1 MTESNNPLAKFF
13 RKPSIY
19 ATLPSKG
26 LFYPPGSIELPETGE
41 LAVYPMTA
49 KDEMA
54 MNTPDS
60 LMNGQSTVDVIKSC
74 VPGIKD
80 PWQMPV
86 IDLDSVMIAIR
97 TATYGEM
104 LEVTVTVPRVN
115 QQMTYSLDLRT
126 VVDQMDKHEFDPIVH
141 VSQDLKFRVRPTTY
155 RQLTNLQ
162 LKTYEQQ
169 RLVSQ
174 LSDSKLTPQQRQ
186 SELTKV
192 FNNMTNLTLDNMKD
206 TIIEVMAEG
215 QTITDRSYINELVD
229 NMDSPTAKIIQDH
242 LAKYNGLGK
251 VKNFTVSTPGDLVEK
266 GAPAQFEVPLTLD
279 NSNFFVS
286 RSLR

>member
-26 LFYPPGSIELPETGE
+26 LFYPLGSIEMPETGE

-74 VPGIKD
+74 VPAIKD

-104 LEVTVTVPRVN
+104 LEVTVTVPKVN

-206 TIIEVMAEG
+206 TIIEVIAEG
-215 QTITDRSYINELVD
+215 QTITDRLYINELVD
-229 NMDSPTAKIIQDH
+229 NMDSPTAKVIQDH

-251 VKNFTVSTPGDLVEK
+251 VKNFTVSTPSDLVEK
-266 GAPAQFEVPLTLD
+266 GAPSQFEVPLTLD

-286 RSLR
+286 RSSR